1 MNQGDSRNGA
11 TADRAWLSADI
22 LLARL
27 ARTPPPTILQAVLIG
42 ILAAVAAL
50 AVRWG
55 LSNFYAQVT
64 GFMILLPAV
73 VLAALAAGRIAG
85 VVAVIL
91 CLIGG
96 WVVAGPDAAGVGLA
110 SNLGRVATVNFIVVG
125 LFVTWVASALRR
137 AMRRLDKTVADLRA
151 AAARVDEYEAR
162 FRDIADIAPVM
173 LWTADPEGRVYLNAE
188 FRRFWGDRPMD
199 LADMGP
205 WMEAIHPEDRERVW
219 SACLNAL
226 QTRTPL
232 EIEARYRREDGE
244 WRILSTHARPR
255 FDGEG
260 TFLGVVGANIDLSEV
275 RQVESALR
283 ESEQRFR
290 AMADDA
296 PVLIWVTAE
305 DRTREFVNQAY
316 IHFMGDEGVTAP
328 GTDWRTFIHPDD
340 RERIIA
346 ESVAGEATGQPF
358 SLEGRYRRK
367 DGQWRWLK
375 SFSRPRLDA
384 QGEVRGF
391 VGVAFDVTD
400 AKQAEAD
407 LKHINELLEDR
418 VGKALLDKAQAE
430 ADLMHAQRMEAVG
443 RLTGGVAHDFNNL
456 LTVVIGGLDMLLN
469 RSVDEAKRLKLT
481 EAALSAARRGE
492 RLTHQLL
499 AFSRRQALRPET
511 VDVNALIREGEPLLR
526 GALGGGMTY
535 STRLRRGGARVRVDT
550 AQFEAAL
557 LNLLVNARDAVAG
570 KGRVEVETRC
580 VTVKAGDISD
590 LGPGTYVRIT
600 VSDDGPG
607 IPDEVRARIFE
618 PFYTTK
624 AVGKGTGLGLSQ
636 VYGFLKQ
643 SGGAIHVVSGETGTR
658 MEMFLPVAGK
668 TETAP
673 TPVGPRPRRPAGRRR
688 TVLLVEDDA
697 EVQAVAAALLETLDL
712 TVTATSDPA
721 SALRALEKTPF
732 DILLTDIVMPGD
744 MSGLDLARRVA
755 DLYPDMRI
763 ILATGYA
770 GDDVDAA
777 LTEAPWALIRKPFAT
792 ESLRGILEDSA

>member
-1 MNQGDSRNGA
+1 MNQDQDRSKGSVDGA
-11 TADRAWLSADI
+11 WFSADI

-42 ILAAVAAL
+42 ILAALAAL
-50 AVRWG
+50 GVRWG
-55 LSNFYAQVT
+55 LNNFYAQVT

-73 VLAALAAGRIAG
+73 VLAALAGGRIAG

-91 CLIGG
+91 CLFGG
-96 WVVAGPDAAGVGLA
+96 WYVAGPNAAGVGLA

-137 AMRRLDKTVADLRA
+137 AMRRLDTTVADLRA

-162 FRDIADIAPVM
+162 FRDIADVAPVM
-173 LWTADPEGRVYLNAE
+173 LWTADTGGRVYLNAE
-188 FRRFWGDRPMD
+188 FRRFWGDRPAD
-199 LADMGP
+199 LADPGP
-205 WMEAIHPEDRERVW
+205 WMEAIHPDDRERVW
-219 SACLNAL
+219 TACLKAL
-226 QTRTPL
+226 ESRTPM
-232 EIEARYRREDGE
+232 EIEARYLREDGE

-255 FDGEG
+255 FDTEG
-260 TFLGVVGANIDLSEV
+260 NFLGMVGANIDLSEV

-316 IHFMGDEGVTAP
+316 IDFMGVEDAATLK
-328 GTDWRTFIHPDD
+328 TDWRAFIHPDD
-340 RERIIA
+340 RDRIIA
-346 ESVAGEATGQPF
+346 ESLAGEATGQPF
-358 SLEGRYRRK
+358 SLEARYRRR
-367 DGQWRWLK
+367 DGVWRWLK
-375 SFSRPRLDA
+375 SFSRPRLNA
-384 QGEVRGF
+384 QGKVRGF

-400 AKQAEAD
+400 AKQAEDD
-407 LKHINELLEDR
+407 LKRINELLEER
-418 VGKALLDKAQAE
+418 VGKALMDKAQAE

-469 RSVDEAKRLKLT
+469 NKVDEAKRLKLT

-499 AFSRRQALRPET
+499 AFSRRQALRPES
-511 VDVNALIREGEPLLR
+511 VDVNALIREGEPLIR

-535 STRLRRGGARVRVDT
+535 RTRLRRGGARVRVDT

-570 KGRVEVETRC
+570 QGRVEVETRQ
-580 VTVKAGDISD
+580 VRVKAGEISD
-590 LGPGTYVRIT
+590 LEGGDYIRIS

-607 IPDEVRARIFE
+607 IPEDVRDRIFE

-643 SGGAIHVVSGETGTR
+643 SGGAIHVVSAPGEGTR
-658 MEMFLPVAGK
+658 MEMYLPVDGGESATG
-668 TETAP
+668 AP
-673 TPVGPRPRRPAGRRR
+673 SSGALSPVRDGARS
-688 TVLLVEDDA
+688 VLLVEDDM
-697 EVQAVAAALLETLDL
+697 EVQAIAVALLETMGL
-712 TVTATSDPA
+712 TVTTASDAAT
-721 SALRALEKTPF
+721 ALKRLKAGRF
-732 DILLTDIVMPGD
+732 DILLTDIVMPGE
-744 MSGLDLARRVA
+744 MSGLDLARHA
-755 DLYPDMRI
+755 SILYPEMRI
-763 ILATGYA
+763 MLATGYA

-777 LTEAPWALIRKPFAT
+777 LRDAPWPLVRKPFAIDT
-792 ESLRGILEDSA
+792 LRTVLDA

>member
-11 TADRAWLSADI
+11 TADRAWLSADT

-27 ARTPPPTILQAVLIG
+27 ARTPPPTVLQAVLIG

-55 LSNFYAQVT
+55 LSNFYEQVT

-85 VVAVIL
+85 VVAVVL
-91 CLIGG
+91 CLLGG
-96 WVVAGPDAAGVGLA
+96 WVVAGPDAAGVGLT

-137 AMRRLDKTVADLRA
+137 AMRRLDTTVADLRS

-162 FRDIADIAPVM
+162 FRDIADVAPVM
-173 LWTADPEGRVYLNAE
+173 LWTADTGGRVYLNAE
-188 FRRFWGDRPMD
+188 FRRFWGDRPVD
-199 LADMGP
+199 LADPRP
-205 WMEAIHPEDRERVW
+205 WMEAIHPDDRERVW
-219 SACLNAL
+219 TACLDAL
-226 QTRTPL
+226 HCRRPL
-232 EIEARYRREDGE
+232 QIEARYLREDGE
-244 WRILSTHARPR
+244 WRFLSTNAHPR
-255 FDGEG
+255 FDAGG
-260 TFLGVVGANIDLSEV
+260 GFLGMVGANIDLTEV

-290 AMADDA
+290 AMANDA

-305 DRTREFVNQAY
+305 DRTREFVNRAY
-316 IHFMGDEGVTAP
+316 ADFMGVRHAAVLK
-328 GTDWRTFIHPDD
+328 TDWREFIHPED
-340 RERIIA
+340 RERLIV
-346 ESVAGEATGQPF
+346 ESVEGEATGQPF
-358 SLEGRYRRK
+358 SLEGRYRRQ

-384 QGEVRGF
+384 RGQVKGF

-469 RSVDEAKRLKLT
+469 KSVDEAKRLKLT

-511 VDVNALIREGEPLLR
+511 IDVNALIRECDPLIR
-526 GALGGGMTY
+526 GALGGAVTY
-535 STRLRRGGARVRVDT
+535 RTRLRRGRAPVRVDT

-570 KGRVEVETRC
+570 KGHVEVETRC
-580 VTVKAGDISD
+580 LKIKAGDISD
-590 LGPGTYVRIT
+590 LGPGPYVRVT

-607 IPDEVRARIFE
+607 IPDDVRARIFE

-643 SGGAIHVVSGETGTR
+643 SGGAIHVVTGDAGTR
-658 MEMFLPVAGK
+658 MEMYLPVAGES
-668 TETAP
+668 ETAP
-673 TPVGPRPRRPAGRRR
+673 MPVVRRPRRSAGRRR
-688 TVLLVEDDA
+688 TVLLVEDDP
-697 EVQAVAAALLETLDL
+697 EVQAVAAALLEMLDL
-712 TVTATSDPA
+712 AVTATADPA

-755 DLYPDMRI
+755 GDYPDIRI

-777 LTEAPWALIRKPFAT
+777 LTDAPWALIRKPFAI
-792 ESLRGILEDSA
+792 EALRSVLDDPP

>member
-1 MNQGDSRNGA
+1 MNQGEDRGGEA
-11 TADRAWLSADI
+11 ADRAWFSADR

-42 ILAAVAAL
+42 VVAAAAGL
-50 AVRWG
+50 GVRWG
-55 LSNFYAQVT
+55 LSEFYAEVT

-73 VLAALAAGRIAG
+73 VLAALAGGRIAG
-85 VVAVIL
+85 AVAVFL
-91 CLIGG
+91 CLLGG
-96 WVVAGPDAAGVGLA
+96 WVVAGPDATGVGLT

-137 AMRRLDKTVADLRA
+137 AMRRLDTTVGDLRA
-151 AAARVDEYEAR
+151 AAARVNEYEAR
-162 FRDIADIAPVM
+162 FRDIADVAPVM
-173 LWTADPEGRVYLNAE
+173 LWTADIEGRVYLNAE
-188 FRRFWGDRPMD
+188 FRRFWGDRPTDLTD
-199 LADMGP
+199 LAP
-205 WMEAIHPEDRERVW
+205 WMEAIHPEDRDRVW

-232 EIEARYRREDGE
+232 EIEARYLREDGE

-255 FDGEG
+255 FDAEG
-260 TFLGVVGANIDLSEV
+260 SFLGVVGANIDLSEV
-275 RQVESALR
+275 RQVELALR
-283 ESEQRFR
+283 ESEHRFR

-316 IHFMGDEGVTAP
+316 IRFMGVEDAATLN
-328 GTDWRTFIHPDD
+328 TDWREFIHPED
-340 RERIIA
+340 RDRIIA
-346 ESVAGEATGQPF
+346 ESIAGEATGQPF
-358 SLEGRYRRK
+358 SLEGRYRRQ
-367 DGQWRWLK
+367 DGVWRWLR

-384 QGEVRGF
+384 QGKVQGF

-400 AKQAEAD
+400 AKQAEVD
-407 LKHINELLEDR
+407 LKRINELLEDR
-418 VGKALLDKAQAE
+418 VGRALLEKAQAE

-469 RSVDEAKRLKLT
+469 NKVDEAKRRKLT

-499 AFSRRQALRPET
+499 AFSRRQALRPES
-511 VDVNALIREGEPLLR
+511 VDVNVLIREGDPLIR
-526 GALGGGMTY
+526 GALGGSMTY
-535 STRLRRGGARVRVDT
+535 RTRLRRGGARVRVDT

-557 LNLLVNARDAVAG
+557 LNLLVNARDAVGG
-570 KGRVEVETRC
+570 KGRVEVETRRLKI
-580 VTVKAGDISD
+580 KAGEIRD
-590 LGPGTYVRIT
+590 LEPGDYVRIS

-607 IPDEVRARIFE
+607 IPDEVRERIFE

-643 SGGAIHVVSGETGTR
+643 SGGAIHVVTGPGEGTR
-658 MEMFLPVAGK
+658 MEMYLPVALGIEPALAEP
-668 TETAP
+668 TRIASTA
-673 TPVGPRPRRPAGRRR
+673 GGGERS
-688 TVLLVEDDA
+688 VLLVEDDP
-697 EVQAVAAALLETLDL
+697 EVQAIAVALLEAMGM
-712 TVTATSDPA
+712 TVTTAPDPA
-721 SALRALEKTPF
+721 LALKRLKARRF
-732 DILLTDIVMPGD
+732 DILLTDIVMPGA
-744 MSGLDLARRVA
+744 MSGLDLARRA
-755 DLYPDMRI
+755 STLYPDMRI
-763 ILATGYA
+763 VLATGYA

-777 LTEAPWALIRKPFAT
+777 LRDAPWTLVRKPFAIEALRT
-792 ESLRGILEDSA
+792 VLES

>member
-1 MNQGDSRNGA
+1 MNQGEDRGGEP
-11 TADRAWLSADI
+11 ADRAWFSADR

-27 ARTPPPTILQAVLIG
+27 ARTPPPTILQAILIG
-42 ILAAVAAL
+42 VVAAAAGL

-55 LSNFYAQVT
+55 LSEFYAEVT

-73 VLAALAAGRIAG
+73 VLAALAGGRIAG
-85 VVAVIL
+85 AVAFVL
-91 CLIGG
+91 CLLGG

-110 SNLGRVATVNFIVVG
+110 GNLGRVATVNFILVS

-137 AMRRLDKTVADLRA
+137 AMRRLDTTVGALRA

-162 FRDIADIAPVM
+162 FRDIADVAPVM
-173 LWTADPEGRVYLNAE
+173 LWTADVEGRVYLNAE
-188 FRRFWGDRPMD
+188 FRRFWGERPTD
-199 LADMGP
+199 LADLGP

-232 EIEARYRREDGE
+232 EIEARYLREDGE

-255 FDGEG
+255 FDADGV
-260 TFLGVVGANIDLSEV
+260 FLGVVGANIDLSEV

-316 IHFMGDEGVTAP
+316 TQFMGVEDAATLR
-328 GTDWRTFIHPDD
+328 TDWRKFIHPDD
-340 RERIIA
+340 RDRIIA

-358 SLEGRYRRK
+358 SLEGRYRRQ
-367 DGQWRWLK
+367 DGVWRWLK

-384 QGEVRGF
+384 QGKVQGF

-400 AKQAEAD
+400 AKQAEVD
-407 LKHINELLEDR
+407 LKRINELLEDR
-418 VGKALLDKAQAE
+418 VGRALLDKAQAE

-469 RSVDEAKRLKLT
+469 NKVDEAKRLKLT

-499 AFSRRQALRPET
+499 AFSRRQALRPES
-511 VDVNALIREGEPLLR
+511 VDVNALIREGEPLIR
-526 GALGGGMTY
+526 GARGGSRTY
-535 STRLRRGGARVRVDT
+535 RTRLRRGGAPVRVDT

-557 LNLLVNARDAVAG
+557 LNLLVNARDAVGG
-570 KGRVEVETRC
+570 KGRVEVETRRLK
-580 VTVKAGDISD
+580 VKAGEIRD
-590 LGPGTYVRIT
+590 LEPGDYVRIS

-607 IPDEVRARIFE
+607 IPDEVRERSFE

-643 SGGAIHVVSGETGTR
+643 SGGAIHVVTGPGDGTR
-658 MEMFLPVAGK
+658 MEMYLPVALDIQPALAEP
-668 TETAP
+668 TRMASTA
-673 TPVGPRPRRPAGRRR
+673 GGGERS
-688 TVLLVEDDA
+688 VLLVEDDP
-697 EVQAVAAALLETLDL
+697 EVQAIAVALLEAMGM
-712 TVTATSDPA
+712 TVTAAPDPA
-721 SALRALEKTPF
+721 LALKRLKARRF
-732 DILLTDIVMPGD
+732 DILLTDIVMPGE
-744 MSGLDLARRVA
+744 MSGLDLARRA
-755 DLYPDMRI
+755 STLYPDMRI
-763 ILATGYA
+763 VLATGYA

-777 LTEAPWALIRKPFAT
+777 LRDAPWTLVRKPFAI
-792 ESLRGILEDSA
+792 EALRTVLEP

>member
-1 MNQGDSRNGA
+1 MNQGDDRGGES
-11 TADRAWLSADI
+11 ADRAWFSADL

-27 ARTPPPTILQAVLIG
+27 ARTPPPTLLQAVLIG
-42 ILAAVAAL
+42 VVAAAIAL
-50 AVRWG
+50 AVRWA
-55 LSNFYAQVT
+55 LSTFYAEVT

-73 VLAALAAGRIAG
+73 VLGALAAGRVAG
-85 VVAVIL
+85 VVAIVL
-91 CLIGG
+91 CLLGG
-96 WVVAGPDAAGVGLA
+96 WYLAGPDATGVGIT
-110 SNLGRVATVNFIVVG
+110 SNLGRVATFNFIVVG

-137 AMRRLDKTVADLRA
+137 AMRRLDTTVADLQA

-162 FRDIADIAPVM
+162 FRDIADVAPVM
-173 LWTADPEGRVYLNAE
+173 LWTADIEGRVYLNAE
-188 FRRFWGDRPMD
+188 FRRFWGNRPAD
-199 LADMGP
+199 LADLAP

-232 EIEARYRREDGE
+232 EIEARYLREDGE
-244 WRILSTHARPR
+244 WRILATRARPR
-255 FDGEG
+255 FDAEG
-260 TFLGVVGANIDLSEV
+260 AFLGVVGANIDLSEV

-296 PVLIWVTAE
+296 PVLIWVTGQ

-316 IHFMGDEGVTAP
+316 VQFMGVEDAATLN
-328 GTDWRTFIHPDD
+328 TDWREFIHPDD
-340 RERIIA
+340 RDRIIA

-358 SLEGRYRRK
+358 SLEGRYRRQ
-367 DGQWRWLK
+367 DGVWRWLK
-375 SFSRPRLDA
+375 SFSRPRLDV
-384 QGEVRGF
+384 QGQVQGF
-391 VGVAFDVTD
+391 VGVAFDVSD
-400 AKQAEAD
+400 AKQAEVD
-407 LKHINELLEDR
+407 LKRINELLEDR

-469 RSVDEAKRLKLT
+469 NKVDEAKRLKLT

-499 AFSRRQALRPET
+499 AFSRRQALRPES
-511 VDVNALIREGEPLLR
+511 VDVNALIREGEPLIR

-535 STRLRRGGARVRVDT
+535 RTRLRRGGAPVRVDT

-557 LNLLVNARDAVAG
+557 LNLLVNARDAMAG
-570 KGRVEVETRC
+570 KGLVQVETGRLK
-580 VTVKAGDISD
+580 VKAGQISD
-590 LGPGTYVRIT
+590 LDAGDYVRIT

-607 IPDEVRARIFE
+607 IPDEVRERIFE
-618 PFYTTK
+618 PFFTTK

-643 SGGAIHVVSGETGTR
+643 SGGAIHVVTGPDQGTR
-658 MEMFLPVAGK
+658 MEMYLPVAVDPD
-668 TETAP
+668 TALVAP
-673 TPVGPRPRRPAGRRR
+673 SRKASPVRGGERS
-688 TVLLVEDDA
+688 VLLVEDDA
-697 EVQAVAAALLETLDL
+697 EVQAIALALLEAMGMS
-712 TVTATSDPA
+712 VTTAPDPA
-721 SALRALEKTPF
+721 RALKHLKAGSF
-732 DILLTDIVMPGD
+732 DILLTDIVMPGE
-744 MSGLDLARRVA
+744 MSGLDLARRA
-755 DLYPDMRI
+755 SSLYPDMRVV
-763 ILATGYA
+763 LATGYA

-777 LTEAPWALIRKPFAT
+777 LRDAPWTLVRKPFAL
-792 ESLRGILEDSA
+792 EALRTVLEA

>member
-1 MNQGDSRNGA
+1 MNQGEDRGGLP
-11 TADRAWLSADI
+11 ADRAWFSADR

-27 ARTPPPTILQAVLIG
+27 ARTPPPSLLQAILIG
-42 ILAAVAAL
+42 IVAAVVAL
-50 AVRWG
+50 ALRWA
-55 LSNFYAQVT
+55 LSEFYAEVT

-73 VLAALAAGRIAG
+73 VLAALAGGRIAG
-85 VVAVIL
+85 AVAVIL
-91 CLIGG
+91 CLLGG
-96 WVVAGPDAAGVGLA
+96 WALAGPDATGVGLT

-137 AMRRLDKTVADLRA
+137 AIRRLDTTVEDLRA
-151 AAARVDEYEAR
+151 TAARVDEYEAR
-162 FRDIADIAPVM
+162 FRDIADVAPVM
-173 LWTADPEGRVYLNAE
+173 LWTADVEGRVYLNAE
-188 FRRFWGDRPMD
+188 FRRFWGDRPTDLSD
-199 LADMGP
+199 LAP

-219 SACLNAL
+219 TACMNAL

-232 EIEARYRREDGE
+232 RIEARYLREDGE
-244 WRILSTHARPR
+244 WRILATHAHPR
-255 FDGEG
+255 FDAEG
-260 TFLGVVGANIDLSEV
+260 AFLGVVGANIDLSEI

-290 AMADDA
+290 AMANDA

-305 DRTREFVNQAY
+305 DRTREFVNEAY
-316 IHFMGDEGVTAP
+316 REFMGADHAATLQ
-328 GTDWRTFIHPDD
+328 TDWREFIHPDD
-340 RERIIA
+340 RDRIVA
-346 ESVAGEATGQPF
+346 ESLGGEATGQPF
-358 SLEGRYRRK
+358 SLEGRYRRQ
-367 DGQWRWLK
+367 DGVWRWLK

-384 QGEVRGF
+384 QGKVQGF

-400 AKQAEAD
+400 AKQAEVD
-407 LKHINELLEDR
+407 LKRINELLEDR
-418 VGKALLDKAQAE
+418 VGRALMDKAQAE

-469 RSVDEAKRLKLT
+469 NKVDEAKRLKLT

-499 AFSRRQALRPET
+499 AFSRRQALRPES
-511 VDVNALIREGEPLLR
+511 VDVNALIREGEPLIR

-535 STRLRRGGARVRVDT
+535 RTRLRRGGARVRVDT

-570 KGRVEVETRC
+570 QGRVEVETRRLK
-580 VTVKAGDISD
+580 VRAGEISD
-590 LGPGTYVRIT
+590 LEPGDYVRIT

-607 IPDEVRARIFE
+607 IPDDVRDRIFE

-643 SGGAIHVVSGETGTR
+643 SGGAIHVVTGPGEGTR
-658 MEMFLPVAGK
+658 MEMYLPVDGDEDA
-668 TETAP
+668 ARA
-673 TPVGPRPRRPAGRRR
+673 TPSHRASQVRGGERS
-688 TVLLVEDDA
+688 VLLVEDDA
-697 EVQAVAAALLETLDL
+697 EVQAIAVALLEAMGL
-712 TVTATSDPA
+712 TVTTALDAAT
-721 SALRALEKTPF
+721 ALKRLKAGRF
-732 DILLTDIVMPGD
+732 DILLTDIVMPGE
-744 MSGLDLARRVA
+744 MSGLDLARRA
-755 DLYPDMRI
+755 SNLYPDMRI
-763 ILATGYA
+763 VLATGYA

-777 LTEAPWALIRKPFAT
+777 LRDAPWSLVRKPFAI
-792 ESLRGILEDSA
+792 EALRTVLDA

>member
-1 MNQGDSRNGA
+1 MNQGDDRGGLPADGA
-11 TADRAWLSADI
+11 WFSADR

-27 ARTPPPTILQAVLIG
+27 ARTPPPTILQAVLVG
-42 ILAAVAAL
+42 IVAAAIAL
-50 AVRWG
+50 ALRWA
-55 LSNFYAQVT
+55 LSTFYAEVT

-73 VLAALAAGRIAG
+73 VLAALAGGRIAG
-85 VVAVIL
+85 AVAVVL
-91 CLIGG
+91 CLFGG
-96 WVVAGPDAAGVGLA
+96 WYVAGPDAAGVGLT

-137 AMRRLDKTVADLRA
+137 AMRRLDATVADLRS

-162 FRDIADIAPVM
+162 FRDIADVAPVM
-173 LWTADPEGRVYLNAE
+173 LWTADIEGRVYLNAE
-188 FRRFWGDRPMD
+188 FRRFWGDRPTD
-199 LADMGP
+199 LVDLTP
-205 WMEAIHPEDRERVW
+205 WMEAIHPEDRDRVW

-232 EIEARYRREDGE
+232 EIEARYLRDDGA

-255 FDGEG
+255 FDSEG
-260 TFLGVVGANIDLSEV
+260 VFLGVVGANIDLSEV

-305 DRTREFVNQAY
+305 DRKREFVNQAY
-316 IHFMGDEGVTAP
+316 VQFMGVEDAATLK
-328 GTDWRTFIHPDD
+328 TDWREFIHPDD
-340 RERIIA
+340 RDRIIA
-346 ESVAGEATGQPF
+346 ESVAGEASGQPF
-358 SLEGRYRRK
+358 SLEGRYRRQ
-367 DGQWRWLK
+367 DGVWRWLK

-384 QGEVRGF
+384 QGKVQGF

-400 AKQAEAD
+400 AKQAEVD
-407 LKHINELLEDR
+407 LKRINELLEDR
-418 VGKALLDKAQAE
+418 VSRALLDKAQAE

-469 RSVDEAKRLKLT
+469 NKVDEAKRLKLT

-499 AFSRRQALRPET
+499 AFSRRQALRPES
-511 VDVNALIREGEPLLR
+511 VDVNALIREGEPLIR

-535 STRLRRGGARVRVDT
+535 RTRLRRGGAPVRVDT

-557 LNLLVNARDAVAG
+557 LNLLVNARDAVSG
-570 KGRVEVETRC
+570 KGCVEVETRRLK
-580 VTVKAGDISD
+580 VKAGEVSD
-590 LGPGTYVRIT
+590 LEPGDYVRIT

-607 IPDEVRARIFE
+607 IPDEIRERIFE

-643 SGGAIHVVSGETGTR
+643 SGGAIHVTSGPAEGTR
-658 MEMFLPVAGK
+658 MEMYLPVSMDEDAAL
-668 TETAP
+668 TAP
-673 TPVGPRPRRPAGRRR
+673 MRKASPVRGGERS
-688 TVLLVEDDA
+688 VLLVEDDV
-697 EVQAVAAALLETLDL
+697 EVQAIAVALLEAMGL
-712 TVTATSDPA
+712 TVTTTSDA
-721 SALRALEKTPF
+721 ATALTRLGRARF
-732 DILLTDIVMPGD
+732 DILLTDIVMPGE
-744 MSGLDLARRVA
+744 MSGLDLARRA
-755 DLYPDMRI
+755 SALYPDMRI
-763 ILATGYA
+763 VLATGYA

-777 LTEAPWALIRKPFAT
+777 LRDVPWTLVRKPFAIDA
-792 ESLRGILEDSA
+792 LRTALEA